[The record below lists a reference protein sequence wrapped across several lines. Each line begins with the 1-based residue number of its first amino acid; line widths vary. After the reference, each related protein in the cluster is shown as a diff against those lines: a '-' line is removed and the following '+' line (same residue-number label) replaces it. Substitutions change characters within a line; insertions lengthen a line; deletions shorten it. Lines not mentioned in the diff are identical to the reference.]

1 MDSSGAFDPNRLMT
15 YGSPERTPVRKSTDL
30 DSPAALEEVAPRG
43 VSTCSDT
50 PIVILR
56 RGYAGNDA
64 TCEDP
69 AISNDD
75 AEPWAQHALAANGFG
90 DVATTNTASSARLTS
105 YEMHHAARAHRSF
118 TLGEIIVAVIQA
130 AGAIARRAHARH
142 RQRRQAWDLYDALQQ
157 LDDHTLRDLGFER
170 SEIRSVA
177 AEVTGEA
184 EYARVRALLTSH
196 SLPSARRA

>member
-1 MDSSGAFDPNRLMT
+1 MHARRMRRSIPSAYSTDVDRRNVAAHVMDSSGAFDPKRLMT
-15 YGSPERTPVRKSTDL
+15 YGSPEKTPMRKSTDL

-90 DVATTNTASSARLTS
+90 DVATTDTDSSARPTI
-105 YEMHHAARAHRSF
+105 YELHQAARA
-118 TLGEIIVAVIQA
+118 
-130 AGAIARRAHARH
+130 IAR
-142 RQRRQAWDLYDALQQ
+142 
-157 LDDHTLRDLGFER
+157 
-170 SEIRSVA
+170 S
-177 AEVTGEA
+177 
-184 EYARVRALLTSH
+184 
-196 SLPSARRA
+196 PSARSSSG